1 MRKSL
6 AALVLVL
13 TAAVGSFAVPAPARA
28 AQTSDAKVVIIVGA
42 THSATDKY
50 RTYADQ
56 AYAEA
61 IKYTPNVVKV
71 YSPNATWS
79 KVKSATVG
87 ASVVIYMGH
96 GNGWPSPYTYDPLY
110 TTKDGFGLNAT
121 AGAGDYNNKYY
132 GEPSVA
138 SLDLAPNAIVML
150 HHLCYASGN
159 PEPGGAAPT
168 MSVARQRISNYA
180 AGFLKSKAQAVL
192 ADGHSGPVEYLR
204 ALFTTNQS
212 IESLWR
218 NAPSNNGHVTSF
230 TSTRTSGVTALMDPD
245 SSTAGFYRSLVTD
258 PTLTTTK
265 VVGANDTSLAPSTLV
280 VPGRAAVVTPDAP
293 LFADAAAAAIA
304 SLEGGT
310 TVPAGTRLS
319 LVARTTQTAADG
331 SALVEV
337 QGLDAPDLH
346 GYMRA
351 ADLAPRDSTA
361 PRVTS
366 VDRGAGVVSPNGDSQ
381 ADTITIDATLSET
394 AAWRIRIQ
402 NAEGTTLNESSGNG
416 STATTTWDGLVD
428 GVAVSDGAYD
438 YVINATDGWSNVA
451 AGTTGGVRVDT
462 AAPSL
467 TDVSPASETV
477 PTFSPNR
484 DGIRDTVTLNGVTSE
499 SGTINVR
506 VRNAADTTVRTFTI
520 AASAG
525 NVAVTWDGKASN
537 GTVVPDGRYDVRLT
551 PVDVARN
558 AGSGVTRSVSV
569 VALVGYVT
577 TSKTLFFPQDLDGV
591 AKGSRLSF
599 TLARPA
605 TVTWT
610 IRNAAGTVVA
620 TLRDD
625 DALAAGIWSRMF
637 YGRRPDGTMLPTGRY
652 TSHVTAT
659 DGTVTGVQAVVFE
672 MNAFKI
678 TPSTTTA
685 TRGRSITI
693 RAISAEGLSTTP
705 RLYITQPGKATWS
718 VSMTKTATLS
728 YKATV
733 TLKTGGSA
741 GKVTFKVLATDTG
754 GHKQR
759 TYLSLTLK

>member
-1 MRKSL
+1 LPKSL

-13 TAAVGSFAVPAPARA
+13 IAAVGSFAAPAPARA

-42 THSATDKY
+42 THSATTKY
-50 RTYADQ
+50 RGYADQ

-87 ASVVIYMGH
+87 ANVVIYFGH

-121 AGAGDYNNKYY
+121 AGNGDSNNKYY

-159 PEPGGAAPT
+159 PEPGGPAPT

-180 AGFLKSKAQAVL
+180 AGFLKSNAQAVL

-218 NAPSNNGHVTSF
+218 NAPSQNGHVSTF
-230 TSTRTSGVTALMDPD
+230 TSTRTTGVTALMDPE

-265 VVGANDTSLAPSTLV
+265 VVGASDTSVAPTTFV

-293 LFADAAAAAIA
+293 LYTDTTAAATPYAA
-304 SLEGGT
+304 S

-319 LVARTTQTAADG
+319 LLARTTQTAADG
-331 SALVEV
+331 TALLEV

-346 GYMRA
+346 GFMRA
-351 ADLAPRDSTA
+351 ADLVARDSTA
-361 PRVTS
+361 PRVLS
-366 VDRGAGVVSPNGDSQ
+366 VDRGAGVLSPNGDGA
-381 ADTITIDATLSET
+381 ADTITIGATLSET
-394 AAWRIRIQ
+394 ASWRIRLR
-402 NAEGTTLNESSGNG
+402 NGDGATLHDESGNG

-428 GVAVSDGAYD
+428 GVAVPDGAYG

-451 AGTTGGVRVDT
+451 TATTGTIRVDT
-462 AAPSL
+462 AAPTLS
-467 TDVSPASETV
+467 DVTPPSDTV

-484 DGIRDTVTLNGVTSE
+484 DGVRDTLTLKGVTSE
-499 SGTINVR
+499 TGTIKVR
-506 VRNAADTTVRTFTI
+506 VRNAADVTVRTFTN
-520 AASAG
+520 AVSTG
-525 NVAVTWDGKASN
+525 NVAVTWDGKASD
-537 GTVVPDGRYDVRLT
+537 GTVVPDGTYDVRLT
-551 PVDVARN
+551 PVDAAGN

-569 VALVGYVT
+569 VAIVGTVT
-577 TSKTLFFPQDLDGV
+577 TSKTLFYPQDLDSV
-591 AKGSRLSF
+591 SKGTRLSF

-610 IRNAAGTVVA
+610 IRNAAGAVVA

-625 DALAAGIWSRMF
+625 DALPAGIQSRMF

-659 DGTVTGVQAVVFE
+659 DGTVTGTQAVACE
-672 MNAFKI
+672 MNAFKV

-693 RAISAEGLSTTP
+693 RAVSAEGLSTRP

-733 TLKTGGSA
+733 TLKTGGAA
-741 GKVTFKVLATDTG
+741 GTVRFQVVAFDTA

-759 TYLSLTLK
+759 TSRTLTLK

>member
-1 MRKSL
+1 MHKSL

-13 TAAVGSFAVPAPARA
+13 LAAVGSFAAPAPARA

-50 RTYADQ
+50 RGYADL

-87 ASVVIYMGH
+87 ANVVIYFGH

-121 AGAGDYNNKYY
+121 AGNGDYNNKYY

-138 SLDLAPNAIVML
+138 SLDLAPNALIML

-159 PEPGGAAPT
+159 SEPGGAAPT

-180 AGFLKSKAQAVL
+180 AGFLKSRAQAVL
-192 ADGHSGPVEYLR
+192 ADGHSGPVDYLR

-218 NAPSNNGHVTSF
+218 NAPNRNGHVSSF
-230 TSTRTSGVTALMDPD
+230 TSTRTTGVTALMDPE

-265 VVGANDTSLAPSTLV
+265 VVGANDTSIAPSTLV

-293 LFADAAAAAIA
+293 LFADAPAASIA
-304 SLEGGT
+304 SEGGT

-319 LVARTTQTAADG
+319 LIARSTQTALNG
-331 SALVEV
+331 SALFEV
-337 QGLDAPDLH
+337 QGLDAPELR
-346 GYMRA
+346 GFMRA
-351 ADLAPRDSTA
+351 TDLAPRDSTA
-361 PRVTS
+361 PRVIS
-366 VDRGAGVVSPNGDSQ
+366 VDRGAGALSPNGDGA
-381 ADTITIDATLSET
+381 ADTITIAATLSET
-394 AAWRIRIQ
+394 AAWRIRIRDG
-402 NAEGTTLNESSGNG
+402 EGTTLHDASGNG
-416 STATTTWDGLVD
+416 STATTTWDGLLD
-428 GVAVSDGAYD
+428 GVAVADGTYR
-438 YVINATDGWSNVA
+438 YVIEATDGWSNVA
-451 AGTTGGVRVDT
+451 AATTGALGVDT

-467 TDVSPASETV
+467 TDVTPASDTV

-484 DGIRDTVTLNGVTSE
+484 DGVRDTLTLNGVTSE
-499 SGTINVR
+499 TGTIRVR
-506 VRNAADTTVRTFTI
+506 IRNAADTTVRTMT
-520 AASAG
+520 ATTSAG
-525 NVAVTWDGKASN
+525 TVAITWDGK
-537 GTVVPDGRYDVRLT
+537 GTDGAVVPDGTYDVRLT
-551 PVDVARN
+551 PVDAAGN

-569 VALVGYVT
+569 VAIVGTVT
-577 TSKTLFFPQDLDGV
+577 TSKSLFYPQDLDSV
-591 AKGSRLSF
+591 ASGTRLSF
-599 TLARPA
+599 TLTRPA

-610 IRNAAGTVVA
+610 IRDAAGAVVA

-625 DALAAGIWSRMF
+625 EALAAGIWSRVF
-637 YGRRPDGTMLPTGRY
+637 YGRRLDGTMLPTGRY

-659 DGTVTGVQAVVFE
+659 DGIVTGVQAVAFE

-693 RAISAEGLSTTP
+693 RAVSAEGLSTRP

-728 YKATV
+728 YQATV
-733 TLKTGGSA
+733 TLKTGGAA
-741 GKVTFKVLATDTG
+741 GKVTFTVVAYDTA

-759 TYLSLTLK
+759 TSRSLTLL